1 HTPNAIRQKNSLA
14 RNFRDVVE
22 EFIHRLKAK
31 IRHPDRIDVGITK
44 RDAQLRA
51 ALQHPAVFRGELS
64 FIAFDNSSHQGSG
77 DRSRESGKS
86 FLTPDSCLP
95 APAFLSVLHSLKK
108 CFQLS

>member
-1 HTPNAIRQKNSLA
+1 MFDVRGALIEQGPRTNRALADLDAPGTVRQEHSFA

-51 ALQHPAVFRGELS
+51 TLQHPAVFGGELS
-64 FIAFDNSSHQGSG
+64 FIAFDNSLHREIWPQMNA
-77 DRSRESGKS
+77 DRRG
-86 FLTPDSCLP
+86 
-95 APAFLSVLHSLKK
+95 
-108 CFQLS
+108 